1 VSLGNQLLL
10 RFSSEENVYA
20 DVQLIMENM
29 PLADGWLYILRNKL
43 NPNNY
48 YITFNV
54 PRSELA
60 TSLKLA
66 DVIVVHRKKDYN
78 TIFTINALNQIQKQA
93 TGLDAIDARWPFPF
107 DLYQNC
113 ILLYT
118 DEGIDIIPTKIIQAM
133 EVK

>member
-1 VSLGNQLLL
+1 MSFGNQLLL
-10 RFSSEENVYA
+10 RFSNEENVYA

-29 PLADGWLYILRNKL
+29 PLADGWVYILRNKL
-43 NPNNY
+43 KLDDY

-54 PRSELA
+54 PRAELA
-60 TSLKLA
+60 NSLKLA

-78 TIFTINALNQIQKQA
+78 TIFTINALNQIQKEA
-93 TGLDAIDARWPFPF
+93 TGLDIIDAKWPFPF
-107 DLYQNC
+107 DLYRNC

-118 DEGIDIIPTKIIQAM
+118 DKGIDIIPTKIVEAM

>member
-1 VSLGNQLLL
+1 MSLGNQLLL

-20 DVQLIMENM
+20 DIQLIMENM
-29 PLADGWLYILRNKL
+29 PLADGWVYILRNKL
-43 NPNNY
+43 NTNDY

-54 PRSELA
+54 PRNQLA

-78 TIFTINALNQIQKQA
+78 TIFTINALNQIQKEA
-93 TGLDAIDARWPFPF
+93 TGLDTIDEQWPFPF
-107 DLYQNC
+107 DLYRNC

-118 DEGIDIIPTKIIQAM
+118 DKGIDIIPTKIIEAL